1 MADGK
6 GGAIQK
12 HRVTKK
18 DIYNSITRMMR
29 DPFRN
34 ELVKVLTASPNKKA
48 IKEFASKYPDRW
60 AQTVAIL
67 ARLSGFNEQIEVL
80 KDVHIELKIKTMSD
94 SELEDEIKGLVDAVD
109 VEVQEVRK

>member
-1 MADGK
+1 
-6 GGAIQK
+6 
-12 HRVTKK
+12 
-18 DIYNSITRMMR
+18 MMR

-80 KDVHIELKIKTMSD
+80 KDVHIELQIKTMSD
-94 SELEDEIKGLVDAVD
+94 SELEDKIKDLANVVD
-109 VEVQEVRK
+109 VEVQEVRE